1 MIWEIIAIV
10 LIAVVLALTM
20 MLISLFSQV
29 KNLQSQVHFIAKN
42 RTNKTVTF
50 YGKSREMTTL
60 SKDINEVI
68 LSCRER
74 EQEVMKQDNEIRDTL
89 TNMSHDIRTPLTS
102 LKGYFELLS
111 ESDDPAEQEKYRN
124 IISERIDSLGEILEE
139 MFFYTKVSN
148 INYNVSVDKIPFS
161 DIAMQTLFSYYEDFE
176 KAGMDPHI
184 DIEEGLNAIGNEQSV
199 KRILQNLVKN
209 CLVHGKGDVNISL
222 KSEGE
227 KHVAFTISNSVDP
240 DRIPDPTK
248 VFDRF
253 YKGDPSRHVSSSGI
267 GLSVAKKLVDS
278 MHGTI
283 DAYVE
288 GEVFGIKMRLPSI

>member
-10 LIAVVLALTM
+10 LVAVVLALTM
-20 MLISLFSQV
+20 MLISLYSQL

-50 YGKSREMTTL
+50 YGKSREMTSL

-74 EQEVMKQDNEIRDTL
+74 EQEVMKQDKEIRDTL

-102 LKGYFELLS
+102 LKGYFELLGES
-111 ESDDPAEQEKYRN
+111 EDPGEQEKYRN

-148 INYNVSVDKIPFS
+148 INYNVSLDKIPIS
-161 DIAMQTLFSYYEDFE
+161 DIAMQTLFSYFEDFE
-176 KAGMDPHI
+176 NAGMEPHV
-184 DIEEGLNAIGNEQSV
+184 DIEEGLFAIANEQSV

-209 CLVHGKGDVNISL
+209 CL
-222 KSEGE
+222 
-227 KHVAFTISNSVDP
+227 
-240 DRIPDPTK
+240 
-248 VFDRF
+248 
-253 YKGDPSRHVSSSGI
+253 
-267 GLSVAKKLVDS
+267 
-278 MHGTI
+278 
-283 DAYVE
+283 
-288 GEVFGIKMRLPSI
+288 

>member
-1 MIWEIIAIV
+1 MIWEVMTIV
-10 LIAVVLALTM
+10 LIAVLLAMSM

-50 YGKSREMTTL
+50 YGKSREMKSL

-68 LSCRER
+68 TSCRER
-74 EQEVMKQDNEIRDTL
+74 EIEVMKQDNEIRDTL

-111 ESDDPAEQEKYRN
+111 ESEDPKEQEKYRA

-148 INYNVSVDKIPFS
+148 VNYKVPLDKIDIS
-161 DIAMQTLFSYYEDFE
+161 DITLHTLFSYFEDFE
-176 KAGMDPHI
+176 KAGMEPKV
-184 DIEEGLNAIGNEQSV
+184 DIEENLYAIANEQSV
-199 KRILQNLVKN
+199 KRILQNLIKN
-209 CLVHGKGDVNISL
+209 CLVHGTDNVAVSLKKGDNKTVVIRV
-222 KSEGE
+222 E
-227 KHVAFTISNSVDP
+227 NSVKEESV
-240 DRIPDPTK
+240 PDPEK

-253 YKGDPSRHVSSSGI
+253 YKGDTSRHVNSSGI

-278 MHGTI
+278 MG
-283 DAYVE
+283 
-288 GEVFGIKMRLPSI
+288 GEIKADLNGETFGVTMVLPSI

>member
-42 RTNKTVTF
+42 RTNKTITF

-148 INYNVSVDKIPFS
+148 INYNVPLDKITFS

-176 KAGMDPHI
+176 KAGMEPHI

-209 CLVHGKGDVNISL
+209 CLVHGRGDVNISL
-222 KSEGE
+222 KRDGE
-227 KHVAFTISNSVDP
+227 KHVAFSISNSVDP

-253 YKGDPSRHVSSSGI
+253 YKGDSSRHVSSSGI

-278 MHGTI
+278 MNGTI

-288 GEVFGIKMRLPSI
+288 GEVFGIRMRLPSI